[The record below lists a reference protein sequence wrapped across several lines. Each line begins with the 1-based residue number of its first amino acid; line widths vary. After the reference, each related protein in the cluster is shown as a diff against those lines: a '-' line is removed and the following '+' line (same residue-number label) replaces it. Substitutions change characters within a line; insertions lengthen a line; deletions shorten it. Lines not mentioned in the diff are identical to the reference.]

1 MPNFQAQIEQDRL
14 VLEILDQKHNGT
26 FVDIGCGWPMH
37 ISNTF
42 VLETEFDWTGIGID
56 VTDMWELE
64 RTWISHRPRT
74 KCVNHDAL
82 DIDYIKLFEENN
94 MPETID
100 YLSLDLEPPQLT
112 LECLMKIPFDKYKFN
127 VVTFE
132 TDEYRD
138 GDGQRRVDISRAHM
152 EKYDYKLLGSIER
165 QDDLYIHNSVKL
177 VQVPIFEREK
187 YHD

>member
-1 MPNFQAQIEQDRL
+1 MPNFKSQIEQDRL
-14 VLEILDQKHNGT
+14 VLEILDQKRNGI
-26 FVDIGCGWPMH
+26 FVDIGCGWPIA

-42 VLETEFDWTGIGID
+42 VLETEFDWTGIGVDINNQSEHTGESW
-56 VTDMWELE
+56 V
-64 RTWISHRPRT
+64 SHRPRT
-74 KCVNHDAL
+74 KHINHDAL
-82 DIDYIKLFEENN
+82 DIDYVKLFEENN

-138 GDGQRRVDISRAHM
+138 ADGQRRVDVSRAYM
-152 EKYDYKLLGSIER
+152 EKYDYKLLGGIKL

-177 VQVPIFEREK
+177 VQVPIFERFL
-187 YHD
+187 